1 MLPEIATEIQDANF
15 SMIVCQKV
23 LVDDSILITPLS
35 GADEVSWE
43 SWNLVT
49 AIHDDSDGLILC
61 D

>member
-1 MLPEIATEIQDANF
+1 ML
-15 SMIVCQKV
+15 VCQKV

-35 GADEVSWE
+35 GPDEVSWE

-49 AIHDDSDGLILC
+49 AIHDDSGGLILC